1 MDCVPGHPVF
11 TDWCE
16 HGQLIVASP
25 PNPDG
30 DELGAY
36 LQEQQSRLGFRHL
49 YSLMDYLAQREV
61 RIDPRFARIFP
72 RYHLIETPLPNI
84 FDVINGL
91 YRGVGDR
98 AGVLGIIEPN
108 QQLSVLSPQVRVGT
122 NFDLYTSASSHK
134 AYKTQLNAMSPTTS
148 VGGSRLPVDGSGIKI
163 AIIDT
168 GLESGKS
175 AASYSDFVVPRA
187 PQDDSDGHGTA
198 MSEIIKDIAPGAEL
212 HIYRVTHST
221 TVFVWD
227 LMAAVCA
234 AVYSRNVDFVSLS
247 LGCKNLSYPCKLCG
261 GHGANR
267 SAVCQQFFDLLDK
280 NYPSPNL
287 QSIVVAAVGNDGP
300 TDPFDWP
307 AAYDSV
313 LAVGS
318 VNGAGMVSSFSNSA
332 TATTLKT
339 LCLLPG
345 GDETASGAEFVGQGQ
360 DGAAVTYCFG
370 TSPATAYAAGVL
382 ALRKHSDLLQGVGWD
397 KAKFMDR
404 LVATAKA
411 SVMDTYNNDIY
422 DPAVHGMGRLDYSP

>member
-11 TDWCE
+11 TDWCG

-25 PNPDG
+25 PNPMG

-36 LQEQQSRLGFRHL
+36 LEEQQSRLGFLHL
-49 YSLMDYLAQREV
+49 YSLVGYLAQREV
-61 RIDPRFARIFP
+61 RIDPRFATVFP

-91 YRGVGDR
+91 YRGLGDR
-98 AGVLGIIEPN
+98 AGVVGIIEPN
-108 QQLSVLSPQVRVGT
+108 QQLSVLAPQVRVGT
-122 NFDLYTSASSHK
+122 NFDLYAAASSHK
-134 AYKTQLNAMSPTTS
+134 TYKSQLNAMGPTTRI
-148 VGGSRLPVDGSGIKI
+148 GGNHIPVDGSGVKI

-168 GLESGKS
+168 GLEAGKS
-175 AASYSDFVVPRA
+175 AASYSDFVVPQA
-187 PQDDSDGHGTA
+187 AQDDSDGHGTA
-198 MSEIIKDIAPGAEL
+198 MFEIIKDIAPGAEL

-234 AVYSRNVDFVSLS
+234 AVYSRNADVVSLS
-247 LGCKNLSYPCKLCG
+247 MGCKNLSYPCKLCG

-280 NYPSPNL
+280 HSPDPKL

-300 TDPFDWP
+300 KDPFDWP

-318 VNGAGMVSSFSNSA
+318 VNGAGRLSSFSNSA
-332 TATTLKT
+332 TATSPKT

-345 GDETASGAEFVGQGQ
+345 GDETATGREYVGQGL
-360 DGAAVTYCFG
+360 DSAAATYCFG

-382 ALRKHSDLLQGVGWD
+382 ALRKHSDLLRGVAWD
-397 KAKFMDR
+397 KVKFMDR
-404 LVATAKA
+404 LVATANA
-411 SVMDTYNNDIY
+411 SVMDAHNYDIY